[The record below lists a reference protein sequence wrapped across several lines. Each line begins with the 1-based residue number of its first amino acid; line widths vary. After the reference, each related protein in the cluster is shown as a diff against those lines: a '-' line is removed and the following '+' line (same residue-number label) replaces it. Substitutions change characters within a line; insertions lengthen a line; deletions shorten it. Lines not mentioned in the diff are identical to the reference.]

1 FREAHAAVGR
11 LVLALE
17 RAGRTLSDAGIEDL
31 AAVNAAF
38 TPEDLDV
45 LDVTR
50 SVRSRASAGGG
61 SPESVLDQVTRI
73 RELASGDRP

>member
-1 FREAHAAVGR
+1 AVGR

-17 RAGRTLSDAGIEDL
+17 RAGRTLSDAGVEDL

-38 TPEDLDV
+38 TSEDLDV
-45 LDVTR
+45 LDAGR

-73 RELASGDRP
+73 RELVSGDSP